1 MMSQRMAK
9 DGLEQFV
16 FRSCAER
23 VKANVQNHCDT
34 VCMQAGGSKSEDI
47 VYQYSSV
54 VWKIKNVMQIAF
66 IRRLALLQALVERKS
81 FEVTYGFEFKQ

>member
-1 MMSQRMAK
+1 MAK

-34 VCMQAGGSKSEDI
+34 VCMQAGGSKSEDT
-47 VYQYSSV
+47 VYQYSAV
-54 VWKIKNVMQIAF
+54 VWKIKNVMQIA
-66 IRRLALLQALVERKS
+66 IIGRLSLLQVLVDLKS
-81 FEVTYGFEFKQ
+81 FEVTCGFKSKQYE

>member
-1 MMSQRMAK
+1 MAK

-34 VCMQAGGSKSEDI
+34 VCMQAGSSKSEDT

-54 VWKIKNVMQIAF
+54 VWKIKNVMQIAI
-66 IRRLALLQALVERKS
+66 IRRLSLLQVLVDLKS
-81 FEVTYGFEFKQ
+81 FEVTCGFESNQ